1 MVDGIQD
8 CGGSLKGSSWTE
20 PSLIG
25 NRWRDVEP
33 RAGGHG
39 TKQLAFD
46 WLVDFG
52 RVDEG
57 SSATIDQAA

>member
-1 MVDGIQD
+1 MW
-8 CGGSLKGSSWTE
+8 S
-20 PSLIG
+20 
-25 NRWRDVEP
+25 